1 MADKEIKKLNR
12 AELLE
17 VLIKRTQE
25 NDALRAQLD
34 AANAAL
40 EEASRELAKR
50 SEGFPD
56 QEWPQGSR
64 SAQCPGNLAEEALRV
79 SGILEAAQ
87 KSAAYYLK
95 NIERMH
101 AEQQQNCA
109 RIESEAREDAAR
121 LRSETTDQCREIKAE
136 AQAYAAKLLK
146 DAEQQCA
153 KLEQRSRS
161 EQLLETA
168 RQDAERNWENVNRR
182 LDQLC
187 EYNVELRQQLS
198 EGMKKRKWYQ

>member
-153 KLEQRSRS
+153 KLEQRSRENAQQMQDEAVERCRS
-161 EQLLETA
+161 LE
-168 RQDAERNWENVNRR
+168 
-182 LDQLC
+182 
-187 EYNVELRQQLS
+187 
-198 EGMKKRKWYQ
+198 